1 MQPHWSEPGFRPM
14 LARAADRTACRS
26 LIRTGSKSFYLA
38 SLLLPAKVREPSY
51 ALYAFCR
58 LADDAVDEQAGGC
71 GLAAVARL
79 RARLDRVYDGQPE
92 NVAVDRAFTE
102 VVERY
107 AIPRVLPEA
116 LIEGF
121 AWDAEGRR
129 YETLS
134 DLRAYGVRVA
144 GSVGAMMALLMGAR
158 SPEAV
163 SRACDLGVAMQ
174 LTNIARDV
182 GEDARA
188 GRLYLPQLWLRE
200 AGLDPEAWLAAPA
213 FETAVG
219 TIVARLLET
228 AEALY
233 LRAGSGIAGLPAAC
247 RPGIYAARHLYAEIG
262 REVARRGHD
271 SVASR
276 AVVARGRQRALLWR
290 ALASAAMSAK
300 AADCAPLA
308 EAAYLVEA
316 VAKAPLRRRSVGAG
330 HPWWYV
336 RTNIGVG
343 LEILARLQERERETQ
358 SDATEAPGSAAPLR
372 QS

>member
-1 MQPHWSEPGFRPM
+1 M

-26 LIRTGSKSFYLA
+26 LIRQGSKSFYLA
-38 SLLLPAKVREPSY
+38 SLLLPARMREPAY

-79 RARLDRVYDGQPE
+79 RDRLERVYDGRPE

-102 VVERY
+102 VIERY
-107 AIPRVLPEA
+107 AIPHVLPEA

-121 AWDAEGRR
+121 AWDAQGRS
-129 YETLS
+129 YETFS
-134 DLRAYGVRVA
+134 DVLAYGVRVA

-188 GRLYLPQLWLRE
+188 GRLYLPQAWLRE
-200 AGLDPEAWLAAPA
+200 AGIDPATWLAAPG
-213 FETAVG
+213 FQPEIG
-219 TIVARLLET
+219 EIVARLLAA
-228 AEALY
+228 AEGLY
-233 LRAGSGIAGLPAAC
+233 LRAGPGIAGLPAAC
-247 RPGIYAARHLYAEIG
+247 RPGIYAARYLYAEIG

-271 SVASR
+271 SVSSR
-276 AVVARGRQRALLWR
+276 AVVARGRQQVLLWR
-290 ALASAAMSAK
+290 ALASSAAPTNAPN
-300 AADCAPLA
+300 CAPLA
-308 EAAYLVEA
+308 EAGYLVEA
-316 VAKAPLRRRSVGAG
+316 VAGAPLRRRSVGAQN
-330 HPWWYV
+330 PWWHLGA
-336 RTNIGVG
+336 NIGAG
-343 LEILARLQERERETQ
+343 LEILGRLEEREREGQ
-358 SDATEAPGSAAPLR
+358 AAAAASSGSVEAAG
-372 QS
+372 QG

>member
-26 LIRTGSKSFYLA
+26 LIRNGSKSFYLA

-58 LADDAVDEQAGGC
+58 LADDAVDGQATGC

-79 RARLDRVYDGQPE
+79 RARLDAVYDGRPE

-134 DLRAYGVRVA
+134 DLQAYGVRVA

-188 GRLYLPQLWLRE
+188 GRLYLPRVWLRE
-200 AGLDPEAWLAAPA
+200 AGLDPDAWLAAPA
-213 FETAVG
+213 FETALG
-219 TIVARLLET
+219 EIVARLLDT

-233 LRAGSGIAGLPAAC
+233 LRAGPGIAGLPAAC
-247 RPGIYAARHLYAEIG
+247 RPGIYAARYLYAEIG

-271 SVASR
+271 SVSSR
-276 AVVARGRQRALLWR
+276 AVVARSRQKALLWR
-290 ALASAAMSAK
+290 ALASAVMSAR
-300 AADCAPLA
+300 AEAHAPLA
-308 EAAYLVEA
+308 EAAYLVDA
-316 VAKAPLRRRSVGAG
+316 VSNAPLHRRTVGTGHSWWQVGA
-330 HPWWYV
+330 
-336 RTNIGVG
+336 NIGVG
-343 LEILARLQERERETQ
+343 LEILARLEKRERAIQTAAAEP
-358 SDATEAPGSAAPLR
+358 SGAPTPLR

>member
-1 MQPHWSEPGFRPM
+1 M

-38 SLLLPAKVREPSY
+38 SMLLPAKVREPAF

-58 LADDAVDEQAGGC
+58 LADDAVDEQVGAGS
-71 GLAAVARL
+71 LAAVERL
-79 RARLDRVYDGQPE
+79 RARLDKVYDGRPE
-92 NVAVDRAFTE
+92 NIAADRAFTE

-107 AIPRVLPEA
+107 VIPRVLPEA

-134 DLRAYGVRVA
+134 HVRDYGVRVA

-163 SRACDLGVAMQ
+163 GRACDLGVAMQ

-188 GRLYLPQLWLRE
+188 GRLYLPLAWLRE
-200 AGLDPEAWLAAPA
+200 AGLDPEEWLAAPA
-213 FETAVG
+213 FDPAVRET
-219 TIVARLLET
+219 VAQLLSA

-233 LRAGSGIAGLPAAC
+233 VRAEPGIAGLPPGC
-247 RPGIYAARHLYAEIG
+247 RPGIYAARYLYAEIG
-262 REVARRGHD
+262 RDVARRGYD
-271 SVASR
+271 SISTR
-276 AVVARGRQRALLWR
+276 AVVPRSRQRALLLR
-290 ALASAAMSAK
+290 ALASAMQPGK
-300 AADCAPLA
+300 PTECPPLP
-308 EAAYLVEA
+308 EARYLVEA
-316 VAKAPLRRRSVGAG
+316 VSRTVPRRPPFSGEI
-330 HPWWYV
+330 PWWNMGA
-336 RTNIGVG
+336 NIGYG
-343 LEILARLQERERETQ
+343 IEILARLEERERKSHAEPQ
-358 SDATEAPGSAAPLR
+358 STGSTAASAHR
-372 QS
+372 A